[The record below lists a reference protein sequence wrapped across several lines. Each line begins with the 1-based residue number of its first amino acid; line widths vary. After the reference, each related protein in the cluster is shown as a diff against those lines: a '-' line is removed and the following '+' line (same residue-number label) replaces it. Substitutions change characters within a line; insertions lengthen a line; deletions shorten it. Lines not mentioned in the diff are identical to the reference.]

1 MEENKV
7 LWSDKRR
14 NIFGLPWTFTKY
26 TLEKEKLLI
35 RTGMLSIKEE
45 EIQLYRI
52 TDITLL
58 QSLWQ
63 RIFKMGTIHCCS
75 TDRTTPELSIKNIKN
90 PSTIKDLLSKQI
102 ENVREQKGI
111 YAREILNRPMNSN
124 EKHDM

>member
-7 LWSDKRR
+7 LWSDKKR
-14 NIFGLPWTFTKY
+14 NIFGLPWTLTKY

-35 RTGMLSIKEE
+35 RTGMLSIREE

-58 QSLWQ
+58 ESLWQ

-75 TDRTTPELSIKNIKN
+75 SDRTTPEFSIKNIKN
-90 PSTIKDLLSKQI
+90 PSAIKELLSKQI
-102 ENVREQKGI
+102 EDVRDKKGI
-111 YAREILNRPMNSN
+111 YAREILNRPMNAD